1 MARGPVTVI
10 IYTDCYIEDTGLNLR
25 RSPTSWVN
33 AFTFELSCR
42 WMMVV

>member
-1 MARGPVTVI
+1 MVHGPVSD
-10 IYTDCYIEDTGLNLR
+10 YTYMDCYIEDIGLNLC

-42 WMMVV
+42 WMMAV